1 MGYQQLLKLVNIMDN
16 KLRLESFARIY
27 REKQLEGLHY
37 TSFLPDKNIVSI
49 SRPDHTTVHEA
60 TSFLISRK
68 SSGKAINTVRNEAND
83 LKKFLDFMLIWEI
96 ELLKSDLLVVLEGFT
111 DYLQLIRTDVGIE
124 DALEWATL
132 KEVPLNIWG
141 KSVGKVSGIQRDEFG
156 KLQRSDIS
164 SYSSTSIN
172 KIVRTAVQ
180 YIQLLKKK
188 SSYHA
193 SLKINELPHRSKK
206 LRGFISSTAGNIQ
219 VATIDILSITR
230 DVGVKIQYYGLKRL
244 KVDSIFTLEQ
254 TDQFIES
261 ASSFQDKLLFNIL
274 RFIGPRA
281 SEAAGIWI
289 DPTSVPNNLLRMDYH
304 KAKRLI
310 KQGIEGDIDFY
321 EKDNKG
327 FWVCR
332 IKDRDNP
339 DFRSG
344 HKRDGEYREI
354 PWLFSQEGF
363 LNLLYEALRERQILM
378 RNIEVD
384 HGYLFVSRNRRN
396 QGQPITGKA
405 IAKKYENI
413 NRQLIRKRNIDLS
426 EYSPHTFRHFYATY
440 LFKKLNIQIDDVSR
454 WLGHRSTETT
464 RTIYSHWIPSSNSS
478 ENDGTVQNILE
489 TFKPNKNKERE

>member
-1 MGYQQLLKLVNIMDN
+1 MGYQELLKLVNIMDN
-16 KLRLESFARIY
+16 KLRLESFARVY
-27 REKQLEGLHY
+27 TEKQLDGLHY
-37 TSFLPDKNIVSI
+37 ASFLPDKNILSI

-68 SSGKAINTVRNEAND
+68 SGGKAINTVRNEAND
-83 LKKFLDFMLIWEI
+83 IKKFLDFILIWEI
-96 ELLKSDLLVVLEGFT
+96 KLIESDLLVVLEGFT

-124 DALEWATL
+124 DALEWVMQKTI
-132 KEVPLNIWG
+132 PLNIWG
-141 KSVGKVSGIQRDEFG
+141 GSGGKVTSIHRDEFG
-156 KLQRSDIS
+156 KLQRSEIS

-172 KIVRTAVQ
+172 KIVRTSVQ
-180 YIQLLKKK
+180 YIQFLKRK
-188 SSYHA
+188 SSYYA
-193 SLKINELPHRSKK
+193 SLQINELPHRSKK
-206 LRGFISSTAGNIQ
+206 LRGFISSIVGDKRVT
-219 VATIDILSITR
+219 TIDILSITR
-230 DVGVKIQYYGLKRL
+230 DVGVKTQYYGLKSL

-254 TDQFIES
+254 TDQFIET
-261 ASSFQDKLLFNIL
+261 ASSYQDKLLFNIL
-274 RFIGPRA
+274 RFLGTRA

-289 DPTSVPNNLLRMDYH
+289 APTSIPNNLLRMDYH

-327 FWVCR
+327 FWVCK

-413 NRQLIRKRNIDLS
+413 NRQLKRDRGIDLS
-426 EYSPHTFRHFYATY
+426 ENSPHTFRHFYATY
-440 LFKKLNIQIDDVSR
+440 LLKKLNIQIDDVSR

-464 RTIYSHWIPSSNSS
+464 RTTYSHWIPNSNSS
-478 ENDGTVQNILE
+478 ANDGTVRDILE
-489 TFKPNKNKERE
+489 TFKTTKQ